1 MAQPVPPAPVPAS
14 GTRLAGRT
22 AVVTGA
28 AAGIGAA
35 TARRLA
41 ADGADIAEA
50 GEDVSDLINGAGG
63 RAAFVWADVA
73 CEQDWTAI
81 RQAAHAFGPVHLLV
95 SNAFTDGHA
104 RLSKEPGLGVTI
116 DEAAVRAAN
125 RAGHRW
131 RNPVWRH
138 PDGSLA
144 EW

>member
-14 GTRLAGRT
+14 GTRLAGR
-22 AVVTGA
+22 AVLPGPVLTGA
-28 AAGIGAA
+28 WDRVGEEGRRRSAQA
-35 TARRLA
+35 TAARRLGRPEEQSLGIHY
-41 ADGADIAEA
+41 DKDA
-50 GEDVSDLINGAGG
+50 GLLSYGSDPAPF
-63 RAAFVWADVA
+63 R
-73 CEQDWTAI
+73 
-81 RQAAHAFGPVHLLV
+81 
-95 SNAFTDGHA
+95 FTDGHA

-116 DEAAVRAAN
+116 DEAAVRAAD